1 MQPYGSQLAAIEVWN
16 KWYCWAQRCR
26 LEPMKDV
33 ARRLC
38 VRLYNILT
46 FIAEPQHRADRR
58 RRDRFLGEWNWWI
71 AQ

>member
-1 MQPYGSQLAAIEVWN
+1 
-16 KWYCWAQRCR
+16 
-26 LEPMKDV
+26 MKDV